1 MVTTPASETT
11 RSSILLPRQHDTY
24 GDKYGFNEWPFL
36 SVHFWGEGASGNW
49 TLEVD
54 TSSSHGSRGPNSK
67 GGVLKK
73 WQLVFYGTYSLP
85 KQAEDM
91 YLVHR
96 KVPPPTTSSPNPI
109 HSDAST
115 DKDYSYVTD
124 SGHAVAPKCDINL
137 KNSTCQC
144 PGSNLYLGANNQC
157 HPCAKSCKTCYGPGP
172 KHCLSC
178 SQTSGKTYYLRE
190 MSQCFD
196 SCPDGYMASQN
207 ENECQKCPPFCQTCL
222 KGPSAGVQCAK
233 CEGSLVIHEGK
244 CLTTCPYGYFKSQ
257 ESGSCQK
264 CNTMCETCVGPRPS
278 QCSKC
283 TKGHS
288 YYQRQDITTCI
299 CLFPDYRSVLSK

>member
-1 MVTTPASETT
+1 MNRTDMVTTPASETT

-54 TSSSHGSRGPNSK
+54 TSSSHESRSPNSK

-96 KVPPPTTSSPNPI
+96 KVPPPATSSPNPI

-124 SGHAVAPKCDINL
+124 SGHAVAPKCDVNQVWSLTQCQVTSVHFSQSRIGL
-137 KNSTCQC
+137 KKCVFNKRTIKVCV
-144 PGSNLYLGANNQC
+144 
-157 HPCAKSCKTCYGPGP
+157 SCC
-172 KHCLSC
+172 
-178 SQTSGKTYYLRE
+178 
-190 MSQCFD
+190 
-196 SCPDGYMASQN
+196 
-207 ENECQKCPPFCQTCL
+207 
-222 KGPSAGVQCAK
+222 
-233 CEGSLVIHEGK
+233 
-244 CLTTCPYGYFKSQ
+244 
-257 ESGSCQK
+257 
-264 CNTMCETCVGPRPS
+264 
-278 QCSKC
+278 
-283 TKGHS
+283 
-288 YYQRQDITTCI
+288 
-299 CLFPDYRSVLSK
+299 